1 VTQPPPSKR
10 SFAARAIRKGLRVF
24 DPVLSRLERRASGI
38 EVRSAL
44 SHEER
49 LVVLSFRGGLR
60 APATVVY
67 DIGAATG
74 RYAAALAKVATVS
87 QVIAFEPLSES
98 FAELERRARENPRIR
113 CFRLALGD
121 GTGQVELR
129 RSAWRDTSSVL
140 PVGETIRTEFPLAAE
155 IEGTET
161 VELTRLDDVVAEHA
175 LPRPDVVKMDV
186 QGVEDRV
193 IRGGAQTLRGARL
206 CVIEVSFRPLY
217 EGSAL
222 FDDVYAA
229 MRELGFALVA
239 FDTPLL
245 DSNARLLQAN
255 AFFEPAA
262 ADE

>member
-1 VTQPPPSKR
+1 MTST
-10 SFAARAIRKGLRVF
+10 AARTIRKALRAF
-24 DPVLSRLERRASGI
+24 DPLL
-38 EVRSAL
+38 SAL
-44 SHEER
+44 DLRATRLDRRSRSSHRER
-49 LVVLSFRGGLR
+49 LVVLSLASGLR
-60 APATVVY
+60 APGTVVY
-67 DIGAATG
+67 DIGAADGT
-74 RYAAALAKVATVS
+74 YAAALAEVATVS
-87 QVIAFEPLSES
+87 EVIAFEPLSDS
-98 FAELERRARENPRIR
+98 YAELERRARENPRIR

-140 PVGETIRTEFPLAAE
+140 PVGETIRSEFPLAAE
-155 IEGTET
+155 IQGTET
-161 VELTRLDDVVAEHA
+161 VDLARLDDVVAEHA
-175 LPRPDVVKMDV
+175 LPRPDVVKIDV

-193 IRGGAQTLRGARL
+193 IRGGAQTLRGAGL

-217 EGSAL
+217 EGSGL

-229 MRELGFALVA
+229 MRELGFALAA

-255 AFFEPAA
+255 AFFEPTA